1 MHAIL
6 HLLDC
11 LTTLHLEGK
20 PAMLVWKG
28 YEGGKSCQL
37 LPCEGKV
44 AREARRKGSCR
55 ACCTYPKTTRTLS
68 PVETA
73 HIWISTTRALR
84 SLVSTCV
91 DAN

>member
-1 MHAIL
+1 MTDKITEIRCSHYVPNAHAVCSNMHAIL

-37 LPCEGKV
+37 LPCEDDMGV
-44 AREARRKGSCR
+44 VRRDI
-55 ACCTYPKTTRTLS
+55 
-68 PVETA
+68 TA
-73 HIWISTTRALR
+73 DPD
-84 SLVSTCV
+84 SL
-91 DAN
+91 